1 VTTPLETLR
10 SYPEHEL
17 TLDSTLASR
26 VAAGPERPFLR
37 YEGQSWSWGEFATEV
52 DRAAAVLEEGGVT
65 AGDRVVV
72 LGPNT
77 AWHVILMFA
86 CSRLRATMA
95 PLNPVY
101 RGEELR
107 YLLANAEP
115 VAAIVAAE
123 ALDALREAAAAAG
136 CEPWLATLDEP
147 AGTTPSF
154 ASLAAAADPAAGA
167 ALARAAAPDDTA
179 VIVYTSGTTGFPKG
193 VMHSQ
198 QTWLLSG
205 EAFVERQHL
214 TPEDHVLAVLPLFH
228 INALFYSVAGAL
240 AAGCGLTIVPRFS
253 ASTFWD
259 TAVESGATQVNVID
273 AVARILEARPRSEYR
288 PEHRIRKSFGV
299 QEPLVATLS
308 GEFGLTDLID
318 GFGMTEVPGTL
329 SMPFGEPRRAG
340 SMGLVGRHPDPER
353 PRAECRVVDDDGADL
368 PAGEIGELL
377 VRTPLIMQGYFHD
390 PEQTAAA
397 FREGGWFAS
406 GDLVRR
412 EADGYFYFHSR
423 KKDIIRRRGENIS
436 GAEIDRVVRAHPGV
450 LDVAA
455 IPAPAAIGE
464 EEVLV
469 VVVPA
474 PGAQPSAEEIAAWC
488 AERLAP
494 MKVPRYVLFTDDL
507 PYTAT
512 HKVAKA
518 KLREDETLVGR
529 AVDLAA
535 PPRQARSST
544 QRKNQIDP

>member
-1 VTTPLETLR
+1 MTTPLETLR
-10 SYPEHEL
+10 SYAAHDF
-17 TLDSTLASR
+17 TLDSALASR

-37 YEGQSWSWGEFATEV
+37 YEGQSWTWGEFAVAV
-52 DRAAAVLEEGGVT
+52 DRAAAVLDGAGVG
-65 AGDRVVV
+65 ARDRVVV
-72 LGPNT
+72 FGPNT
-77 AWHVILMFA
+77 AWHAILMFA

-115 VAAIVAAE
+115 AAAIVAAE
-123 ALDALREAAAAAG
+123 ALDAVREAAAAAG
-136 CEPWLATLDEP
+136 CDPWLATLDEP
-147 AGTTPSF
+147 AAGAPSF
-154 ASLAAAADPAAGA
+154 ASLAAAADPAASA
-167 ALARAAAPDDTA
+167 ALAGAAAPEDTA

-214 TPEDHVLAVLPLFH
+214 TPQDHVLAVLPLFH
-228 INALFYSVAGAL
+228 INALFYSVAGSL

-253 ASTFWD
+253 ASAFWD

-353 PRAECRVVDDDGADL
+353 PRAECRVVDDSGEDV
-368 PAGEIGELL
+368 PAGTVGELL
-377 VRTPLIMQGYFHD
+377 VRTPLIMQGYFRD

-397 FREGGWFAS
+397 FRPGGWFAT

-455 IPAPAAIGE
+455 IPAAAAIGE

-474 PGAQPSAEEIAAWC
+474 PGAEPSAEEIAAWC

-518 KLREDETLVGR
+518 KLREDGTLVDR
-529 AVDLAA
+529 AVDLA
-535 PPRQARSST
+535 PPQGKSASIT
-544 QRKNQIDP
+544 QQETSIDP

>member
-10 SYPEHEL
+10 SYPEHEH
-17 TLDSTLASR
+17 TLDATLASR
-26 VAAGPERPFLR
+26 VAAGPGRPFLR
-37 YEGQSWSWGEFATEV
+37 CEGRSWTWGEFAAAV
-52 DRAAAVLEEGGVT
+52 DRAAAVLDEGGVVR
-65 AGDRVVV
+65 GDRVVV

-86 CSRLRATMA
+86 CSRLRAVMA

-115 VAAIVAAE
+115 VAAVVAAE
-123 ALDALREAAAAAG
+123 AVGAVGEAAAAAG
-136 CEPWLATLDEP
+136 CAPWLATLDESVD
-147 AGTTPSF
+147 ATPSF
-154 ASLAAAADPAAGA
+154 ESLTAAVDPDAGA
-167 ALARAAAPDDTA
+167 ALAGAAAPDDTA

-205 EAFVERQHL
+205 EAFVARQHL
-214 TPEDHVLAVLPLFH
+214 SADDHVLAVLPLFH
-228 INALFYSVAGAL
+228 INALFYSVAGSL

-329 SMPFGEPRRAG
+329 SMPFGEPRREG

-353 PRAECRVVDDDGADL
+353 PQAECRVVDDSGADV
-368 PAGEIGELL
+368 PAGTVGEML
-377 VRTPLIMQGYFHD
+377 VRTPLIMQGYFRD

-397 FREGGWFAS
+397 FREGGWFAT

-474 PGAQPSAEEIAAWC
+474 PGAQPSAAEIAAWC

-518 KLREDETLVGR
+518 ALRADETLVVR
-529 AVDLAA
+529 AVDLGASGG
-535 PPRQARSST
+535 RSGSNT
-544 QRKNQIDP
+544 QQENQIDS